1 MTGAHERSLD
11 PRRGAGWTLAGLARA
26 AAVASVAIG
35 VGAGLGYLIA
45 HERAPARAGDG
56 PGESRPAGAAELALL
71 APLGPGSAL
80 ADFEVVEIQAVSA
93 AGTLGVVCERGDTR
107 VRLEVA
113 LPAKAGPT
121 PPAMA
126 GQYAIFY
133 ATGAATS
140 KDGERLALALS
151 AILERNAAAPV
162 PPGMRPFTP
171 ISARSSAR

>member
-1 MTGAHERSLD
+1 MASI
-11 PRRGAGWTLAGLARA
+11 AG
-26 AAVASVAIG
+26 IG

-80 ADFEVVEIQAVSA
+80 ADFEVIEIQAVS

-107 VRLEVA
+107 VTLEVS
-113 LPAKAGPT
+113 PAKAGPT

-126 GQYAIFY
+126 GPYAIFY
-133 ATGAATS
+133 ATGRQRRRMAS
-140 KDGERLALALS
+140 GWRWRS
-151 AILERNAAAPV
+151 R
-162 PPGMRPFTP
+162 
-171 ISARSSAR
+171 RSSSVTRRRRSPRG